1 MIFSSNLL
9 PHQLIGHYL
18 GALSFEIY
26 KIGDLFT
33 SQITDISNP
42 VGYGEIQQIPRTHYY
57 IKEDLQNILSY
68 CLTEHSF
75 LLSYRTFFLGV
86 L

>member
-1 MIFSSNLL
+1 M
-9 PHQLIGHYL
+9 
-18 GALSFEIY
+18 
-26 KIGDLFT
+26 
-33 SQITDISNP
+33 SQITDISNL

-57 IKEDLQNILSY
+57 IKADLQNILSY